1 MGRWAIV
8 RPERRTVRDVRKGN
22 RAMLLRTLYF
32 SGPVTRNELTRLTG
46 LSAATVSSMTGD
58 LLAENIVV
66 EAGQTESD
74 GGRPRAILR
83 VNPVYGHVVG
93 VDVAETHVRVELF
106 DLEMNERARV
116 EYALRPARH
125 QIELVVRHILAG
137 VEVVLGD
144 AGVPAGRALGV
155 GVGVP
160 GIVEG
165 GPDALIH
172 TRTFGWDGVP
182 MGALLRAGTTL
193 PFFVENGTRALGRA
207 ELWPD
212 PRRGGGGG
220 GEQVRDGT
228 ARGIGG
234 PGYGS
239 GVAGTSFV
247 PGGPGG
253 PAGPGGSARP
263 AGLAGPDGMARS
275 VGPES
280 EGGGAGRGSGDAVIV
295 LIGSGVGAAIVSD
308 SMTFRGVSSSAGEWG
323 HTKIVVNGR
332 TCRCGGRGC
341 LEAYIGAEGI
351 LDRAGVP
358 TRTADWQAELSA
370 LVESGSPVISETV
383 TYLGVGLSNLIN
395 LINPERIVIG
405 GWLGLLLGRHL
416 LDDIRAASAENSLP
430 RPYAATSIVLG
441 RLGPDAVAHGAATL
455 VLDEFLNAQSSS

>member
-1 MGRWAIV
+1 M

-32 SGPVTRNELTRLTG
+32 NGPVTRNELTRLTG

-66 EAGQTESD
+66 EAGQAESD

-116 EYALRPARH
+116 EYALRPGGH
-125 QIELVVRHILAG
+125 QIELVARHILAG
-137 VEVVLGD
+137 IEVVLDD
-144 AGVPAGRALGV
+144 AGVPADQALGV

-160 GIVEG
+160 GIVED
-165 GPDALIH
+165 GPDAPIH
-172 TRTFGWDGVP
+172 ARTFGWDGVP

-193 PFFVENGTRALGRA
+193 PLFVENGAKALGRA
-207 ELWPD
+207 ELWPG
-212 PRRGGGGG
+212 PRRGGGDPG
-220 GEQVRDGT
+220 RD
-228 ARGIGG
+228 
-234 PGYGS
+234 
-239 GVAGTSFV
+239 
-247 PGGPGG
+247 
-253 PAGPGGSARP
+253 
-263 AGLAGPDGMARS
+263 
-275 VGPES
+275 
-280 EGGGAGRGSGDAVIV
+280 GAGRGSGDAVIV

-308 SMTFRGVSSSAGEWG
+308 SVTFRGVSSSAGEWG

-358 TRTADWQAELSA
+358 TRTADWQAELAA
-370 LVESGSPVISETV
+370 LVESRSPVITQTV

-416 LDDIRAASAENSLP
+416 LDDIRAASAESSLP

-455 VLDEFLNAQSSS
+455 VLDEFLNAHPSARIPAPR

>member
-66 EAGQTESD
+66 EAGQAESD

-116 EYALRPARH
+116 EYALRPGGH

-137 VEVVLGD
+137 VEVVLD
-144 AGVPAGRALGV
+144 EAGVPADQALGV

-160 GIVEG
+160 GIVED

-193 PFFVENGTRALGRA
+193 PLFVENGAKALGRA
-207 ELWPD
+207 ELWPAL
-212 PRRGGGGG
+212 RRGGDPG
-220 GEQVRDGT
+220 RDGAGRGTGGTGGT
-228 ARGIGG
+228 A
-234 PGYGS
+234 PGS
-239 GVAGTSFV
+239 GGRGGSGGSGGLAG
-247 PGGPGG
+247 PGGPG
-253 PAGPGGSARP
+253 R
-263 AGLAGPDGMARS
+263 
-275 VGPES
+275 ES
-280 EGGGAGRGSGDAVIV
+280 DGAGRGSGDAVIV

-308 SMTFRGVSSSAGEWG
+308 SVTFRGVSSSAGEWG

-332 TCRCGGRGC
+332 ICRCGGRGC

-358 TRTADWQAELSA
+358 TRTTDWQAELAA
-370 LVESGSPVISETV
+370 LVESRSPVITQTV

-455 VLDEFLNAQSSS
+455 VLDEFLNAHPSARIPASR

>member
-32 SGPVTRNELTRLTG
+32 NGPVTRNELTRLTG

-66 EAGQTESD
+66 EAGQAESD

-106 DLEMNERARV
+106 DLGMNERARV
-116 EYALRPARH
+116 EYALRPAGH

-137 VEVVLGD
+137 VEVVLDD
-144 AGVPAGRALGV
+144 AGVPSRQALGV

-160 GIVEG
+160 GIVED

-193 PFFVENGTRALGRA
+193 PLFVENGAKALGRA

-212 PRRGGGGG
+212 PRR
-220 GEQVRDGT
+220 RDG
-228 ARGIGG
+228 A
-234 PGYGS
+234 
-239 GVAGTSFV
+239 A
-247 PGGPGG
+247 
-253 PAGPGGSARP
+253 
-263 AGLAGPDGMARS
+263 PD
-275 VGPES
+275 
-280 EGGGAGRGSGDAVIV
+280 RGSGDAVIV

-308 SMTFRGVSSSAGEWG
+308 SVTFRGVSSSAGEWG

-332 TCRCGGRGC
+332 ACRCGGRGC

-358 TRTADWQAELSA
+358 TRTTDWQAELAA
-370 LVESGSPVISETV
+370 LVESGSPVIAETV
-383 TYLGVGLSNLIN
+383 TYLGIGLSNLIN

-430 RPYAATSIVLG
+430 RPYAATSIVMG

-455 VLDEFLNAQSSS
+455 VLDEFLNAHPAARIPAPR

>member
-1 MGRWAIV
+1 M

-66 EAGQTESD
+66 EAGQAESD

-83 VNPVYGHVVG
+83 VNPVYGYVIG

-116 EYALRPARH
+116 EYALRPAGH

-137 VEVVLGD
+137 VEVVLDD
-144 AGVPAGRALGV
+144 AGVPAGQALGV

-182 MGALLRAGTTL
+182 LGALLRAGTTL
-193 PFFVENGTRALGRA
+193 PLFVENGAKALGRA
-207 ELWPD
+207 ELWSA
-212 PRRGGGGG
+212 PRRGGDPG
-220 GEQVRDGT
+220 RDGA
-228 ARGIGG
+228 ARGIG

-239 GVAGTSFV
+239 GGAGRGLAGAAPGSGGS
-247 PGGPGG
+247 GGPG
-253 PAGPGGSARP
+253 ADVA
-263 AGLAGPDGMARS
+263 D
-275 VGPES
+275 
-280 EGGGAGRGSGDAVIV
+280 AGRGSGDAVIV

-308 SMTFRGVSSSAGEWG
+308 SVTFRGVSSSAGEWG

-332 TCRCGGRGC
+332 ICRCGGRGC

-358 TRTADWQAELSA
+358 TRTTDWQAELAA
-370 LVESGSPVISETV
+370 LVESRSPVITQTV

-416 LDDIRAASAENSLP
+416 LDDIRAASAENSLSQ
-430 RPYAATSIVLG
+430 PYAATSIVLG

-455 VLDEFLNAQSSS
+455 VLDEFLNAHPSARIPASR

>member
-1 MGRWAIV
+1 M

-32 SGPVTRNELTRLTG
+32 SGPLTRNELTRLTG

-66 EAGQTESD
+66 EAGQAESD

-83 VNPVYGHVVG
+83 VNPGYGYVIG

-106 DLEMNERARV
+106 DLEMRERARV

-137 VEVVLGD
+137 IEVVLDD
-144 AGVPAGRALGV
+144 AGVPAGQALGV

-182 MGALLRAGTTL
+182 LGALLRAGTAL
-193 PFFVENGTRALGRA
+193 PLFVENGAKALGRA
-207 ELWPD
+207 ELWPA
-212 PRRGGGGG
+212 PRRGGDPG
-220 GEQVRDGT
+220 RDGRGRDGEE
-228 ARGIGG
+228 RGIG

-239 GVAGTSFV
+239 GGAG
-247 PGGPGG
+247 
-253 PAGPGGSARP
+253 R
-263 AGLAGPDGMARS
+263 GLAGAVPGS
-275 VGPES
+275 G
-280 EGGGAGRGSGDAVIV
+280 GSGDAVIV

-308 SMTFRGVSSSAGEWG
+308 SVTFRGVSSSAGEWG

-332 TCRCGGRGC
+332 VCRCGARGC

-358 TRTADWQAELSA
+358 TRTADWQAELAA
-370 LVESGSPVISETV
+370 LVESRSSVITQTV

-416 LDDIRAASAENSLP
+416 LDDIRAASAANSLSQ
-430 RPYAATSIVLG
+430 PYAATSIVLG

-455 VLDEFLNAQSSS
+455 VLEEFLNAHPSARIPAPR

>member
-66 EAGQTESD
+66 EAGQAESD

-83 VNPVYGHVVG
+83 VNPVYGHVIG

-116 EYALRPARH
+116 EYALRPAGH

-137 VEVVLGD
+137 IEVVLDD
-144 AGVPAGRALGV
+144 AGIPAGQALGV

-160 GIVEG
+160 GIVED

-182 MGALLRAGTTL
+182 MGALLRAGTAL
-193 PFFVENGTRALGRA
+193 PLFVENGAKALGRA
-207 ELWPD
+207 ELWPAL
-212 PRRGGGGG
+212 RRGGDPGREGAG
-220 GEQVRDGT
+220 RGIS
-228 ARGIGG
+228 GIGG
-234 PGYGS
+234 AGGIGGVTPGS
-239 GVAGTSFV
+239 
-247 PGGPGG
+247 GGPGG
-253 PAGPGGSARP
+253 SG
-263 AGLAGPDGMARS
+263 GLAGSG
-275 VGPES
+275 GPGRES
-280 EGGGAGRGSGDAVIV
+280 DGAGHGSGDAVIV

-308 SMTFRGVSSSAGEWG
+308 SVTFRGVSSSAGEWG

-332 TCRCGGRGC
+332 ICRCGGRGC

-358 TRTADWQAELSA
+358 TRTTDWQAELAA
-370 LVESGSPVISETV
+370 LVESRSPVITQTV

-455 VLDEFLNAQSSS
+455 VLDEFLNAHPSARIPASR

>member
-1 MGRWAIV
+1 M

-32 SGPVTRNELTRLTG
+32 NGPVTRNELTRLTG

-66 EAGQTESD
+66 EAGQAESD

-106 DLEMNERARV
+106 DLGMNERARV
-116 EYALRPARH
+116 EYALRPAGH

-137 VEVVLGD
+137 VEVVLDD
-144 AGVPAGRALGV
+144 AGVPSRQALGV

-160 GIVEG
+160 GIVED

-193 PFFVENGTRALGRA
+193 PLFVENGAKALGRA

-212 PRRGGGGG
+212 PRR
-220 GEQVRDGT
+220 RDG
-228 ARGIGG
+228 A
-234 PGYGS
+234 
-239 GVAGTSFV
+239 A
-247 PGGPGG
+247 
-253 PAGPGGSARP
+253 
-263 AGLAGPDGMARS
+263 PD
-275 VGPES
+275 
-280 EGGGAGRGSGDAVIV
+280 RGSGDAVIV

-308 SMTFRGVSSSAGEWG
+308 SVTFRGVSSSAGEWG

-332 TCRCGGRGC
+332 ACRCGGRGC

-358 TRTADWQAELSA
+358 TRTTDWQAELAA
-370 LVESGSPVISETV
+370 LVESGSPVIAETV
-383 TYLGVGLSNLIN
+383 TYLGIGLSNLIN

-430 RPYAATSIVLG
+430 RPYAATSIVMG

-455 VLDEFLNAQSSS
+455 VLDEFLNAHPAARIPAPR

>member
-1 MGRWAIV
+1 M

-32 SGPVTRNELTRLTG
+32 NGPVTRNELTRLTG

-66 EAGQTESD
+66 EAGQAESD

-83 VNPVYGHVVG
+83 VNPVYGHLVG

-116 EYALRPARH
+116 EYALRPGGH

-137 VEVVLGD
+137 VEGVLDD
-144 AGVPAGRALGV
+144 AGVPAGQALGV

-160 GIVEG
+160 GIVED

-193 PFFVENGTRALGRA
+193 PLFVENGAKALGRA
-207 ELWPD
+207 ELWPE
-212 PRRGGGGG
+212 PRRRGDGAPG
-220 GEQVRDGT
+220 RDG
-228 ARGIGG
+228 AGRGTGG
-234 PGYGS
+234 PASGHGS
-239 GVAGTSFV
+239 GV
-247 PGGPGG
+247 
-253 PAGPGGSARP
+253 
-263 AGLAGPDGMARS
+263 
-275 VGPES
+275 
-280 EGGGAGRGSGDAVIV
+280 AGRGSGDAVIV

-308 SMTFRGVSSSAGEWG
+308 SVTFRGVSSSAGEWG

-332 TCRCGGRGC
+332 ACRCGGRGC

-358 TRTADWQAELSA
+358 TRTTDWQAELAA
-370 LVESGSPVISETV
+370 LVESRSPVITQTV
-383 TYLGVGLSNLIN
+383 TYLGIGLSNLIN

-405 GWLGLLLGRHL
+405 GWLGLLLGRYL

-455 VLDEFLNAQSSS
+455 VLDGFLNAHPSARIPASR

>member
-1 MGRWAIV
+1 M

-66 EAGQTESD
+66 EAGQAESD

-83 VNPVYGHVVG
+83 VNPVYGHVIG

-116 EYALRPARH
+116 EYALRPAGH

-137 VEVVLGD
+137 IEVVLDD
-144 AGVPAGRALGV
+144 AGIPAGQALGV

-160 GIVEG
+160 GIVED

-182 MGALLRAGTTL
+182 MGALLRAGTAL
-193 PFFVENGTRALGRA
+193 PLFVENGAKALGRA
-207 ELWPD
+207 ELWPALRRAGD
-212 PRRGGGGG
+212 PG
-220 GEQVRDGT
+220 RDG
-228 ARGIGG
+228 
-234 PGYGS
+234 
-239 GVAGTSFV
+239 AGH
-247 PGGPGG
+247 
-253 PAGPGGSARP
+253 
-263 AGLAGPDGMARS
+263 
-275 VGPES
+275 
-280 EGGGAGRGSGDAVIV
+280 GSGDAVIV

-308 SMTFRGVSSSAGEWG
+308 SVTFRGVSSSAGEWG

-332 TCRCGGRGC
+332 ICRCGGRGC

-358 TRTADWQAELSA
+358 TRTTDWQAELAA
-370 LVESGSPVISETV
+370 LVESRSPVITQTV

-455 VLDEFLNAQSSS
+455 VLDEFLNAHPSARIPAAR

>member
-1 MGRWAIV
+1 M

-32 SGPVTRNELTRLTG
+32 GGPLTRNELTRLTG

-83 VNPVYGHVVG
+83 VNPVYGHLLG

-116 EYALRPARH
+116 EYALRPAGHR
-125 QIELVVRHILAG
+125 IELVVRHILAG
-137 VEVVLGD
+137 IEVVLGD

-193 PFFVENGTRALGRA
+193 PLFVENGAKALGRA

-212 PRRGGGGG
+212 PRR
-220 GEQVRDGT
+220 RDGEPGRGGP
-228 ARGIGG
+228 ARGTGVLG
-234 PGYGS
+234 EGS
-239 GVAGTSFV
+239 GAPGVASAFGGL
-247 PGGPGG
+247 GGPGG
-253 PAGPGGSARP
+253 PGVLGGLAGPGGSSGP
-263 AGLAGPDGMARS
+263 GGLAGPG
-275 VGPES
+275 GPGRES
-280 EGGGAGRGSGDAVIV
+280 GGAGRGSGEAVIV

-308 SMTFRGVSSSAGEWG
+308 SVTFHGVSSSAGEWG

-358 TRTADWQAELSA
+358 TRTTDWQAELAA
-370 LVESGSPVISETV
+370 LVESGSPVIAETV
-383 TYLGVGLSNLIN
+383 TYLGVGLANLIN

-416 LDDIRAASAENSLP
+416 LDDIRAASAENSLA

-455 VLDEFLNAQSSS
+455 VLDEFLNAHPSS